1 MAGRNE
7 DFFKASKDIVNQ
19 LAVIVRTAQIHN
31 TTNVAVQTSIE
42 KFIVMINS
50 LFEQEGTIDL
60 ELIGE
65 YFYLNEER
73 VKYSMEHLINFDFLQ
88 REFKKR
94 HLGSLRFVKKLNP
107 EETQAFVKAFIN
119 SQYAPDPFEDLSK
132 NLEPLKGIE
141 CGKIRKIVEDEQDLR
156 KTVKRTYF
164 NAVSFTKGVMNKIKA
179 GERISMKKAKRVVES
194 MVDVLLEREEFL
206 LGMTAIKNYD
216 EYTFHHSVNVSILS
230 IALGQRI
237 GLNKKAL
244 MDLGIVSL
252 FHDVGKTE
260 VPPEVLNKPSNF
272 TPEEWEVMK
281 RHTQWGV
288 KVIFRMKNFESSSMR
303 AAIAA
308 YEHHIHHDHTG
319 YPKVKKLSDLD
330 LYSRIVSISDQY
342 DAMTS
347 ARVYSRSPLS
357 PDRALSMMVK
367 REGVQLDALLLKF
380 FVNMV
385 GVYPVGSLVMLDSRE
400 MGIVS
405 GANASDQMRPK
416 VTVITDKQGNKIQP
430 FIADLMEK
438 SPEDQYL
445 RTIQKALD
453 PNLYKINIAD
463 YLL

>member
-1 MAGRNE
+1 MPDRNE
-7 DFFKASKDIVNQ
+7 DFFKISKDIVNQ
-19 LAVIVRTAQIHN
+19 LAVIIRTAQIHN

-42 KFIVMINS
+42 KFVIMVNT
-50 LFEQEGTIDL
+50 LLEQEGAIDL

-73 VKYSMEHLINFDFLQ
+73 VKYSMEYLINFDFLQ

-94 HLGSLRFVKKLNP
+94 HLGSLRFIKKVSSEHVQVLIN
-107 EETQAFVKAFIN
+107 AFIM
-119 SQYAPDPFEDLSK
+119 SQYAPDPFEDLAK
-132 NLEPLKGIE
+132 TLEPVKSIE
-141 CGKIRKIVEDEQDLR
+141 SGKIRKIVEETQDLR

-194 MVDVLLEREEFL
+194 MVDLLLEREEFL

-244 MDLGIVSL
+244 MELGIVSL

-272 TPEEWEVMK
+272 NPEEWELMK
-281 RHTQWGV
+281 KHTQWGV
-288 KVIFRMKNFESSSMR
+288 KVIFRMKNFETSSMR
-303 AAIAA
+303 AAIVA

-319 YPKVKKLSDLD
+319 YPKVKKLTDLD
-330 LYSRIVSISDQY
+330 LYSRIVSIADQY

-347 ARVYSRSPLS
+347 ARVYSRAAMS
-357 PDRALSMMVK
+357 PDRALSLMTN
-367 REGVQLDALLLKF
+367 RAATQLDPLLLKF
-380 FVNMV
+380 FINLV
-385 GVYPVGSLVMLDSRE
+385 GVYPVGSLVLLDSKE

-405 GANASDQMRPK
+405 GTNASDQLRPRI
-416 VTVITDKQGNKIQP
+416 TVITDKLGNKIEP
-430 FIADLMEK
+430 FTADLMEK
-438 SPEDQYL
+438 TSDDKYL
-445 RTIQKALD
+445 RTVVKALD
-453 PNLYKINIAD
+453 PNRFKINIAD